1 MKVKE
6 AIRDCGLTRAQI
18 ARDAGL
24 SEDAV
29 WSWEAERRTPS
40 PESLLRL
47 AEGLRKRSG
56 DLSQIAEELERTAK
70 GAGSE

>member
-6 AIRDCGLTRAQI
+6 AIQESGLTRAQI
-18 ARDAGL
+18 ARDSGL

-29 WSWEAERRTPS
+29 WSWEAGRRTPS

-56 DLSQIAEELERTAK
+56 WLDRIAAELERTARE
-70 GAGSE
+70 AEE